1 MRGGACAGRFWAA
14 TSAHDIDCAPLSAIG
29 MTGPRDKIFISYRR
43 DDSSGHVGRL
53 HDALVQHLGGASVF
67 MDIDSIAPGAD
78 FVQVLQYSLEQAA
91 VVVVVMGGR
100 WVGPR
105 PDGTRRIDDAN
116 DFVRLEVAKAL
127 ADPNVRVLPVLVNRA
142 EMVSEESLPDVLKPL
157 ARRNAIEI
165 SDIRWV
171 HDTRL
176 LADEIARTP
185 GSGARFSLG
194 AIPKSVKL
202 IGAIVALLLAL
213 IVWKPWSSP
222 SGDGISS
229 MNANSRGGLGGIPTA
244 PEVKMPH
251 GLLSEART
259 LLKQVR
265 SKWKADAFVD
275 EINTDCGSGQC
286 ETRVF
291 FVSPEQMQGLTAS
304 RANPDDDWRYV
315 NANGTVTWG
324 SDPMPLDVM
333 DIDQAIK
340 KARDAGMVGPIAS
353 ALLTFRY
360 PRGQTMLIWWITP
373 KIIRTG
379 GQRNFCFEA
388 KSALQYDCEQLR
400 R

>member
-1 MRGGACAGRFWAA
+1 
-14 TSAHDIDCAPLSAIG
+14 
-29 MTGPRDKIFISYRR
+29 MTESRNKIFISYRR

-53 HDALVQHLGGASVF
+53 HDALVHHLGADCVF

-78 FVQVLQYSLEQAA
+78 FVQVLQYSLEQSA

-105 PDGTRRIDDAN
+105 ADGSRRIDDAN

-127 ADPNVRVLPVLVNRA
+127 SDPHVRVLPVLVNRA
-142 EMVSEESLPDVLKPL
+142 EMISEDNLPDVLKPL

-165 SDIRWV
+165 SDIRWA
-171 HDTRL
+171 HDTKL
-176 LADEIARTP
+176 LADEITRTP
-185 GSGARFSLG
+185 GRGAGFSFA
-194 AIPKSVKL
+194 AIPRSVKL
-202 IGAIVALLLAL
+202 IGTVVALLLAL
-213 IVWKPWSSP
+213 IVWKPWSSSPTNSSFASMGSSARDANDAGSIP
-222 SGDGISS
+222 S
-229 MNANSRGGLGGIPTA
+229 A

-251 GLLSEART
+251 DLLSESRT

-265 SKWKADAFVD
+265 SKWKRDAFVD
-275 EINTDCGSGQC
+275 EINTDCSSGQC
-286 ETRVF
+286 TTRVF

-304 RANPDDDWRYV
+304 RANPDDDWRYA

-333 DIDQAIK
+333 DIDEAIAK
-340 KARDAGMVGPIAS
+340 SRAAGMVGPIAS

-360 PRGQTMLIWWITP
+360 PNGQTMLIWWITP

-388 KSALQYDCEQLR
+388 KSALQYDCNQLR

>member
-1 MRGGACAGRFWAA
+1 
-14 TSAHDIDCAPLSAIG
+14 
-29 MTGPRDKIFISYRR
+29 MTQSRNKIFISYRR

-53 HDALVQHLGGASVF
+53 HDALVHHLGADCVF

-78 FVQVLQYSLEQAA
+78 FVQVLQYSLEQSA

-127 ADPNVRVLPVLVNRA
+127 SDPNVRVLPVLVNRA
-142 EMVSEESLPDVLKPL
+142 EMVSEDSLPDVLKPL

-165 SDIRWV
+165 SDIRWA
-171 HDTRL
+171 HDTKL
-176 LADEIARTP
+176 LADEITRTP
-185 GSGARFSLG
+185 GGGAGFSFA
-194 AIPKSVKL
+194 AIPRSVKL
-202 IGAIVALLLAL
+202 IGGAVALLLAL
-213 IVWKPWSSP
+213 MVWKPWSSSS
-222 SGDGISS
+222 SGSGFAS
-229 MNANSRGGLGGIPTA
+229 MNANARNAADAGSIPAA

-251 GLLSEART
+251 DLLLEART

-265 SKWKADAFVD
+265 SKWKRDAFVD
-275 EINTDCGSGQC
+275 EINTDCNSGQC
-286 ETRVF
+286 TTRVF

-304 RANPDDDWRYV
+304 RANPDDDWRYA

-333 DIDQAIK
+333 DIDEAIAK
-340 KARDAGMVGPIAS
+340 SRAAGMVGPIAS

-360 PRGQTMLIWWITP
+360 PNGQTMLIWWITP
-373 KIIRTG
+373 KVIRTG

-388 KSALQYDCEQLR
+388 KSALQYDCNQLR

>member
-1 MRGGACAGRFWAA
+1 
-14 TSAHDIDCAPLSAIG
+14 
-29 MTGPRDKIFISYRR
+29 MTGSRNKIFISYRR

-53 HDALVQHLGGASVF
+53 HDALVHHLGADCVF

-78 FVQVLQYSLEQAA
+78 FVQVLQYSLEQSA

-127 ADPNVRVLPVLVNRA
+127 SDPNVRVLPVLVNRA
-142 EMVSEESLPDVLKPL
+142 EMVSEDSLPDVLKPL

-165 SDIRWV
+165 SDIRWA
-171 HDTRL
+171 HDTKL
-176 LADEIARTP
+176 LADEITRTP
-185 GSGARFSLG
+185 GGGAGFSFA
-194 AIPKSVKL
+194 AIPRSVKL
-202 IGAIVALLLAL
+202 IGGAVALLLAL
-213 IVWKPWSSP
+213 MVWKPWSSP
-222 SGDGISS
+222 SSGSGFAS
-229 MNANSRGGLGGIPTA
+229 MNANARNAADAGSIPAA

-251 GLLSEART
+251 DLLSEART

-265 SKWKADAFVD
+265 SKWKRDAFVD
-275 EINTDCGSGQC
+275 EINTDCSSGQC
-286 ETRVF
+286 TTRVF

-304 RANPDDDWRYV
+304 RANPDDDWRYA

-333 DIDQAIK
+333 DIDEAIAK
-340 KARDAGMVGPIAS
+340 SRAAGMVGPIAS

-360 PRGQTMLIWWITP
+360 PNGQTMLIWWITP

-388 KSALQYDCEQLR
+388 KSALQYDCNQLR